1 MFDTNPILLGSTL
14 YSYNVIV
21 EFMKKHTPS
30 KWLFI
35 PFFLKEV
42 LNEKW
47 LSILVFFFMKPFLY
61 YRFSWKMGVL
71 PALTKIDQLRPGAVG
86 IDLIVKVVNSKAI
99 MLRGRNGNQGS
110 NMRLAECLVG
120 DESGIIIFTARNDQ
134 GVFLFSSI
142 FSFYITWL

>member
-1 MFDTNPILLGSTL
+1 
-14 YSYNVIV
+14 
-21 EFMKKHTPS
+21 
-30 KWLFI
+30 
-35 PFFLKEV
+35 
-42 LNEKW
+42 
-47 LSILVFFFMKPFLY
+47 
-61 YRFSWKMGVL
+61 MGVL

-134 GVFLFSSI
+134 VNLMKEGNTVSLKNAKIDMYKGSMRLSVDRWGHLEVTSPNDISI
-142 FSFYITWL
+142 KEDNNLSLIEFELISVQE